1 MTFRLNDIEEFEA
14 LQKRLKSPLG
24 SAVISSIPVYQQKST
39 NKHRN
44 VICEADNLKFPSKKH
59 RKHYLLLRA
68 MQTAGVIKFFLREVP
83 FDLPGHYE
91 NGRIV
96 RHYVDFMV
104 VYQDMTVKFQ
114 EVKGRDLSHGRLK
127 RIQTEELYGIKIEVI

>member
-1 MTFRLNDIEEFEA
+1 MNKVKFFTILS
-14 LQKRLKSPLG
+14 L
-24 SAVISSIPVYQQKST
+24 VI
-39 NKHRN
+39 
-44 VICEADNLKFPSKKH
+44 A
-59 RKHYLLLRA
+59 LLRA

-104 VYQDMTVKFQ
+104 VYQDMTVKF
-114 EVKGRDLSHGRLK
+114 
-127 RIQTEELYGIKIEVI
+127 